1 MTSRH
6 RHWRPQLTR
15 SEFYRGWVFFALY
28 ILVFPRLMGALQ
40 KALGEHWQLLPAE
53 YGLIYYL
60 LAVTLVVLVFWSFLY
75 HGVHILLDWLPE
87 NLFAFA
93 TGLAGAGVFH
103 FLASRIPL
111 PVEDPFYPLYAEQ
124 FAYFPGAT
132 VLILVVLT
140 PIVEEVLFRGLMF
153 GSLRKYSRSLG
164 YVVSILVY
172 AFYAAQQYAFTP
184 GTVDLRYLLLMV
196 RYLPSAR
203 LPCGRSDRRRR
214 GGGAAG
220 LGGQGADGKRH
231 RRRVHHPYRGDC
243 PRRHELYPGHG
254 RRLRH
259 PRRGAG
265 DRLPAPRHQQDPQ

>member
-93 TGLAGAGVFH
+93 TGLAGAGVFPSH
-103 FLASRIPL
+103 ILA
-111 PVEDPFYPLYAEQ
+111 
-124 FAYFPGAT
+124 
-132 VLILVVLT
+132 LT
-140 PIVEEVLFRGLMF
+140 SPEMSQSVM
-153 GSLRKYSRSLG
+153 S
-164 YVVSILVY
+164 
-172 AFYAAQQYAFTP
+172 
-184 GTVDLRYLLLMV
+184 RYLLPLEEV
-196 RYLPSAR
+196 RCAAARTSRKPSNA
-203 LPCGRSDRRRR
+203 
-214 GGGAAG
+214 
-220 LGGQGADGKRH
+220 
-231 RRRVHHPYRGDC
+231 
-243 PRRHELYPGHG
+243 
-254 RRLRH
+254 
-259 PRRGAG
+259 
-265 DRLPAPRHQQDPQ
+265 

>member
-132 VLILVVLT
+132 VLILVVLM
-140 PIVEEVLFRGLMF
+140 PLIEEVLFRGLLF
-153 GSLRKYSRSLG
+153 GGLRRYSRPMAFAVSTLG
-164 YVVSILVY
+164 YALFCVASFVFQPEG
-172 AFYAAQQYAFTP
+172 A
-184 GTVDLRYLLLMV
+184 DLRYLLLAV
-196 RYLPSAR
+196 QYLPMSLALSWCYDHGGSIWSAVA
-203 LPCGRSDRRRR
+203 LHMAVN
-214 GGGAAG
+214 GASLFLAVG
-220 LGGQGADGKRH
+220 
-231 RRRVHHPYRGDC
+231 
-243 PRRHELYPGHG
+243 
-254 RRLRH
+254 
-259 PRRGAG
+259 
-265 DRLPAPRHQQDPQ
+265 

>member
-172 AFYAAQQYAFTP
+172 ASMQPSSTP
-184 GTVDLRYLLLMV
+184 
-196 RYLPSAR
+196 S
-203 LPCGRSDRRRR
+203 
-214 GGGAAG
+214 
-220 LGGQGADGKRH
+220 
-231 RRRVHHPYRGDC
+231 
-243 PRRHELYPGHG
+243 PRETWIC
-254 RRLRH
+254 
-259 PRRGAG
+259 ATCC
-265 DRLPAPRHQQDPQ
+265 

>member
-1 MTSRH
+1 M
-6 RHWRPQLTR
+6 
-15 SEFYRGWVFFALY
+15 FFALY

-132 VLILVVLT
+132 VLILVVL
-140 PIVEEVLFRGLMF
+140 
-153 GSLRKYSRSLG
+153 
-164 YVVSILVY
+164 VY

-184 GTVDLRYLLLMV
+184 GNVDLRYLLLMV
-196 RYLPSAR
+196 RYLPMAAALTWSYDNGGSVWTPIF
-203 LPCGRSDRRRR
+203 LRRALN
-214 GGGAAG
+214 GFQLFAAVNG
-220 LGGQGADGKRH
+220 FVR
-231 RRRVHHPYRGDC
+231 
-243 PRRHELYPGHG
+243 
-254 RRLRH
+254 
-259 PRRGAG
+259 
-265 DRLPAPRHQQDPQ
+265 